1 MLLLVAIPT
10 PESSSPACCVSVVS
24 SVPWCSSLGN
34 GVLCIGREGRCEG
47 DVGSLLPQGWSVL
60 AIDVQRGC
68 IRLARS
74 GEPQAPLC
82 MA

>member
-1 MLLLVAIPT
+1 MVPGSD
-10 PESSSPACCVSVVS
+10 PSSGVTLTGVLRVGGQQRALAR
-24 SVPWCSSLGN
+24 SSLGS
-34 GVLCIGREGRCEG
+34 GVLCIGRDGRCEG
-47 DVGSLLPQGWSVL
+47 DRGSMLSQGWSVL

-68 IRLARS
+68 IRLARN